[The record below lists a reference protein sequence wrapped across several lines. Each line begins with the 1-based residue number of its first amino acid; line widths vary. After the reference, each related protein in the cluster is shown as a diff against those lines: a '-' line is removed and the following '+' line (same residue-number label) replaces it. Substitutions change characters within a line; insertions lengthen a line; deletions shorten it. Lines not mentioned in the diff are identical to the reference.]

1 MQDRNKLNKIF
12 YGSYLAMVTIST
24 LLNYLEDSKKK
35 LPLWA
40 EIIITILDLII
51 LPTFITAFIYKIKA
65 DKEVAAKAKA
75 DAVVPEIA
83 ADEAC

>member
-24 LLNYLEDSKKK
+24 LFNYLDDSKKK

-51 LPTFITAFIYKIKA
+51 LPTFITAFVYKVKA
-65 DKEVAAKAKA
+65 RKEDAAKV
-75 DAVVPEIA
+75 DAVVPEIT
-83 ADEAC
+83 DTEAC